1 MSKETKVE
9 IKGFEAKHYDALLD
23 FISLGKY
30 KSFIR
35 KAISDMNIQPDD
47 RILDMGCGTGRNACL
62 MAEFLS
68 EKGAILGLD
77 IGEEMIAQFGKN
89 CAKFPNVGVRKMRID
104 EPLSL
109 ENEFDKALL
118 SFVFHGF
125 PPEKQEKIIANA
137 RKALKPGGE
146 LFILDYEEFD
156 LEKKPWIFRLIFKKT
171 ECRLAQDYLKVDW
184 KNYLRKRG
192 FDDFD
197 EKTYFRNI
205 VRLLR
210 ARLTEK

>member
-1 MSKETKVE
+1 MPKETKVE

-35 KAISDMNIQPDD
+35 RVISDMNIQPDD

-68 EKGAILGLD
+68 EKGSILGLD
-77 IGEEMIAQFGKN
+77 IGDEMIAQFEKN
-89 CAKFPNVGVRKMRID
+89 CAELAHVNVQKMRID
-104 EPLSL
+104 EPLPL

-146 LFILDYEEFD
+146 LFILDYQEFD
-156 LEKKPWIFRLIFKKT
+156 LGKKPWFFRLIFKKA

-184 KNYLRKRG
+184 KNYLKARG

-210 ARLTEK
+210 ARLVG